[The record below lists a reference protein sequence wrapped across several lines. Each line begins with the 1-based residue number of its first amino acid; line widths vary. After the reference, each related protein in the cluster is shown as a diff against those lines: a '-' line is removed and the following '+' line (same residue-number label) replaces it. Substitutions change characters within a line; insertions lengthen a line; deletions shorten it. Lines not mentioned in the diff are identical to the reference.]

1 MRKFLKILGIVVATI
16 LLLVCGAMVALQIPA
31 VQQKIL
37 EHFLRKTDGYF
48 DGDFSVGSI
57 NLLPFNTLIVKDV
70 LILDKSPYIDPYDPD
85 PHPRDTFAFIGYA
98 SVRLSLKSLFS
109 GEGVEMKKAVVR
121 NAEFNL
127 CIQPDFEMEIRG
139 KGVTNLQQIF
149 HLKPPVKRKPEKG
162 KIFEIQNVEVENFI
176 FRLINYRQKEIQRRQ
191 NKGRPDQGGINW
203 NDLELI
209 TDVKGRNLGMVGR
222 VMHGTADHVEIFEKS
237 GCFIDHVEGSTEV
250 GHGKSLFYNLRLQDA
265 WSDISIPSMQFLYGD
280 QKHFNDFIHGVR
292 IVADIAPSK
301 VDIGRTIG
309 YFAPALL
316 GNPIVAD
323 VEKGGVDG
331 PVCDLGIKDIHF
343 TDLTSGVSGAL
354 DGRITGLPEK
364 DFTLDFN
371 LDKFTFSTASLGKF
385 IRGWAP
391 GLKLDLSKFAPK
403 ETFRLTAQGHGPL
416 NRLILDGNLQSTV
429 GNARFNDLILEN
441 VTDKNKP
448 IAIGGGLSTE
458 RLNIGRIIGN
468 DKLGELT
475 MSSSLDATL
484 GKTPEVII
492 DSLSIRKLH
501 ALGYDY
507 SNIRAQGVYK
517 GNSFDGRIVSHD
529 PNLDLMAQGLFN
541 LSEGS
546 GNTSYEGYI
555 NLGYADLGA
564 LGFDKNGMRIALNSD
579 VNFIRTKDGDLVGDI
594 DVTDINL
601 ANERGSF
608 NIGNLSVQSHFNDEV
623 NRMKIASRFINGTY
637 VSSRPINAFIKQLL
651 NVMARREIPALFT
664 KKSDGDYPA
673 DYALELRFND
683 MGKLLE
689 FALPSAYIEDDSRL
703 DLHLDEAGNLNARVI
718 SGRLAIGDKF
728 IKDVTLDID
737 NKDNSLNGILRSSE
751 LRIGGIR
758 LLGANSNLYAD
769 DNVIGAD
776 IRYDNK
782 TEKENKG
789 DLSLTAQLRRDADQ
803 QLVCSAHALPSN
815 IFYDGDLWRISS
827 DEILVKGKDIK
838 VHRFQGASTDQSILV
853 DGGYSPT
860 RTDTL
865 SVRLEKFDISLL
877 DGIVKGGYSF
887 KGRVTGN
894 AFVTSP
900 AQGMP
905 GLLASLQCEG
915 AEVAGYP
922 LGTLDLGSRW
932 DAGGKRFLVD
942 VTNHLDGK
950 NNISAHGW
958 ITPKGELD
966 IAADLDRFNLG
977 VAQPILSSVFST
989 FDGGVS
995 GKVRAYGSAKQLR
1008 LQSEGARLDDAHL
1021 GLDYTKCVYTVNGPV
1036 NITEKGIEFSDVDI
1050 TDNLKGT
1057 GKVTGGVYFNT
1068 LKNITLGVHL
1078 AVRNML
1084 VLDTH
1089 EGDDPTYYGHII
1101 ADGTV
1106 DVTGPTSKINIGIN
1120 ARTTGPGDIHI
1131 PLGNA
1136 SGEKRTFLTYTQA
1149 EEDETTDP
1157 YELMMKK
1164 REKKSAGKSDLDV
1177 GIRILATPDLT
1188 AYIEVNKAT
1197 GNILSATGNGTID
1210 LVYTSRNN
1218 YFGINGQYIIN
1229 SGQYLFNAIN
1239 IINKE
1244 FTVREGGSIRFNG
1257 DVKETDLDIDAI
1269 YTTKASLQTLLA
1281 ETDAVDT
1288 RRTVECGIHISDKL
1302 RNPQIGLSIDIPDL
1316 DSATQ
1321 AQVNSALSSEDKVQ
1335 RQFIYLLISGSF
1347 MPSDFSGI
1355 ANNTSNLLYSNVTN
1369 IMTNQLNNIFAK
1381 LNIPLDLGLNYK
1393 STEAGNNLFDVAVST
1408 QLFKNRVIINGSIGN
1423 REQSATSR
1431 STNVVG
1437 DIEVEVK
1444 LDRQGAVRLKA
1455 FSHSADQYTISL
1467 DNSQRNGVGVSY
1479 QREFNSFRQFF
1490 RMLFRSRKK
1499 RQEDFIL
1506 ENQNIKTRTLE
1517 IGRDGNVVNEEKQRK
1532 NTKKDG
1538 KR

>member
-1 MRKFLKILGIVVATI
+1 MRKFLKILGIVIASI
-16 LLLVCGAMVALQIPA
+16 LLLLGGVMLALQIPA

-37 EHFLRKTDGYF
+37 EHVIRKTDGVF
-48 DGDFSVGSI
+48 DGEFSVGSI
-57 NLLPFNTLIVKDV
+57 QLLPFNTLIVKDV

-85 PHPRDTFAFIGYA
+85 PHPRDTFAYVGYA
-98 SVRLSLKSLFS
+98 SVRLSLKSLLG
-109 GEGVEMKKAVVR
+109 GEGVDIRKAVVR

-127 CIQPDFEMEIRG
+127 CVQPDFEVEARG
-139 KGVTNLQQIF
+139 RGITNLQQIF
-149 HLKPPVKRKPEKG
+149 RLKIPEKKKPEKG
-162 KIFEIQNVEVENFI
+162 KIFEIKNVEVENFI
-176 FRLINYRQKEIQRRQ
+176 FRLINYRQRELQRRAR
-191 NKGRPDQGGINW
+191 KGRPGKTGINW

-209 TDVKGRNLGMVGR
+209 TDIKGRNLGMVGR
-222 VMHGTADHVEIFEKS
+222 VMHGTADHVEIYEKS
-237 GCFIDHVEGSTEV
+237 GCFIDHVEGRTEV
-250 GHGKSLFYNLRLQDA
+250 GHGKSLFYDLRIRDA
-265 WSDISIPSMQFLYGD
+265 YSDIDVPSMQFLYGD
-280 QKHFNDFIHGVR
+280 QEHFRDFVNGVR
-292 IVADIAPSK
+292 IVADINPSK
-301 VDIGRTIG
+301 VDLGRTIA
-309 YFAPALL
+309 YFADVLFD
-316 GNPIVAD
+316 NPIVLD
-323 VEKGGVDG
+323 VQKGGVDG
-331 PVCDLGIKDIHF
+331 PVSDLGIKDIRF
-343 TDLTSGVSGAL
+343 KDLSSGVSGTL
-354 DGRITGLPEK
+354 DGKITGLPGK
-364 DFTLDFN
+364 NFNLGFN
-371 LDKFTFSTASLGKF
+371 LDRFSFTTASLGSF
-385 IRGWAP
+385 IRSWAP
-391 GLKLDLSKFAPK
+391 GLRLDLSKFAPR
-403 ETFRLTAQGHGPL
+403 ETFQLTAKGHGPL
-416 NRLILDGNLQSTV
+416 NRLIIDGTLLSSA

-441 VTDKNKP
+441 LTDKTKP
-448 IAIGGGLSTE
+448 VTIGGGLSSE

-475 MSSSLDATL
+475 MTSSLDATL
-484 GKTPEVII
+484 GKNPVVTL
-492 DSLSIRKLH
+492 DSLSVRKLH
-501 ALGYDY
+501 AFGYDY

-529 PNLDLMAQGLFN
+529 PNLDLMAQGLFSI
-541 LSEGS
+541 SEGS
-546 GNTSYEGYI
+546 GNTSYEGYV

-564 LGFDKNGMRIALNSD
+564 LGFDKNGKMRIALNSD
-579 VNFIRTKDGDLVGDI
+579 INFIRTKEGDLVGDI
-594 DVTDINL
+594 SVSDINL
-601 ANERGSF
+601 ANERGTFS
-608 NIGNLSVQSHFNDEV
+608 IGDLTVQSHFNDEV
-623 NRMKIASRFINGTY
+623 NRMKFDSRFFNGTY
-637 VSSRPINAFIKQLL
+637 VSTRPIDAFVKQLV
-651 NVMARREIPALFT
+651 NVTARREMPVLFT
-664 KKSDGDYPA
+664 KKSPGDFPA
-673 DYALELRFND
+673 DYALAFRFHD

-703 DLHLDEAGNLNARVI
+703 DLHLDEDGNLEAKVR

-737 NKDNSLNGILRSSE
+737 NRDNSLNGTLRSSE

-758 LLGANSNLYAD
+758 LGGANANIYAD
-769 DNVIGAD
+769 DNTVGAD

-789 DLSLTAQLRRDADQ
+789 DLSLAAQLRRNAAQ
-803 QLVCSAHALPSN
+803 QLECSAHVLPSN
-815 IFYDGDLWRISS
+815 IFYDDDLWRISS
-827 DEILVKGKDIK
+827 DEILIRGNDIS
-838 VHRFQGASTDQSILV
+838 VNRFLGASSDQSLLV

-865 SVRLEKFDISLL
+865 SVRLERFDISLL
-877 DGIVKGGYSF
+877 DGIVKGGYTF
-887 KGRVTGN
+887 QGRVTGN

-900 AQGMP
+900 AKGMP
-905 GLLASLQCEG
+905 GLLASLQCEE
-915 AEVAGYP
+915 AAVAGYP

-950 NNISAHGW
+950 SGIDAHGW

-966 IAADLDRFNLG
+966 ISADLDQFNLG
-977 VAQPILSSVFST
+977 VAKPILASVFST
-989 FDGGVS
+989 FDGGLT
-995 GKVRAYGSAKQLR
+995 GKVRASGSAKQLR
-1008 LQSEGARLDDAHL
+1008 LQSENARLDNAHL

-1036 NITEKGIEFSDVDI
+1036 DITEKGIEFSGVDI
-1050 TDNLKGT
+1050 TDSLKGT

-1068 LKNITLGVHL
+1068 LKNITLGVHM

-1089 EGDDPTYYGHII
+1089 EGDDPTYYGHIV

-1120 ARTTGPGDIHI
+1120 ARTSGPGDIHI

-1149 EEDETTDP
+1149 EEAETTDP

-1164 REKKSAGKSDLDV
+1164 REKKAAGKSELDV
-1177 GIRILATPDLT
+1177 GIRVLATPELT
-1188 AYIEVNKAT
+1188 TYIEVNKAT

-1210 LVYTSRNN
+1210 LTYTSRNN
-1218 YFGINGQYIIN
+1218 YFGIGGQYILN
-1229 SGQYLFNAIN
+1229 SGHYMFNALN

-1244 FTVREGGSIRFNG
+1244 FQVREGGSIRFNG
-1257 DVKETDLDIDAI
+1257 DVKETDLDIDAV
-1269 YTTKASLQTLLA
+1269 YTTKASLQPLLG
-1281 ETDAVDT
+1281 ETDAVES

-1316 DSATQ
+1316 DSGTQ

-1369 IMTNQLNNIFAK
+1369 IMTNQLNNIFAR

-1393 STEAGNNLFDVAVST
+1393 SSEAGNNLFDVAVST
-1408 QLFKNRVIINGSIGN
+1408 QLFKNRVVINGSIGN
-1423 REQSATSR
+1423 REQASR
-1431 STNVVG
+1431 SATNVVG

-1455 FSHSADQYTISL
+1455 FSHSADQYTNYL
-1467 DNSQRNGVGVSY
+1467 DNSQRNGIGISY

-1490 RMLFRSRKK
+1490 KTLFRSRRK
-1499 RQEDFIL
+1499 RQEDFLL
-1506 ENQNIKTRTLE
+1506 ENQNVRSKTLE
-1517 IGRDGNVVNEEKQRK
+1517 IGRDGNVVGNEKRK
-1532 NTKKDG
+1532 NRKKDDQ
-1538 KR
+1538 R